1 MKTIAEP
8 AACAAGEET
17 MKQTKEYAGTKAAV
31 WIVIGVAV
39 LLFFDRLTKYLAVV
53 FLKGTEGITLIEK
66 GLRLQYLENHGAAFG
81 ILQNKQFVFWILTAV
96 FIALAIWFF
105 RKVPKTRYY
114 LPVII
119 CVVVLLS
126 GAIGNFIDRLMYRYV
141 VDFIY
146 FEIIDF
152 PIFNVAD
159 IYVTL
164 SVIALLI
171 LVIFHYKEGD
181 FAFLKKKGK
190 KEDADRKDLP
200 DGSEDGG
207 GQQD

>member
-1 MKTIAEP
+1 MN
-8 AACAAGEET
+8 
-17 MKQTKEYAGTKAAV
+17 QTKECSGRKAAI
-31 WIVIGVAV
+31 WIISGIAV
-39 LLFFDRLTKYLAVV
+39 LLFFDRLTKFLAVAY
-53 FLKGTEGITLIEK
+53 LKGTEGITLIDK
-66 GLRLQYLENHGAAFG
+66 ALRLQYLENRGAAFG
-81 ILQNKQFVFWILTAV
+81 ILQNMQGVFFILTAV
-96 FIALAIWFF
+96 FILLAIWFF

-114 LPVII
+114 VPVII
-119 CVVVLLS
+119 CVAVLLA
-126 GAIGNFIDRLMYRYV
+126 GAFGNFIDRIIQQYV

-181 FAFLKKKGK
+181 FAFLKRKGK
-190 KEDADRKDLP
+190 KNDADKEDMP
-200 DGSEDGG
+200 DGSGL
-207 GQQD
+207 